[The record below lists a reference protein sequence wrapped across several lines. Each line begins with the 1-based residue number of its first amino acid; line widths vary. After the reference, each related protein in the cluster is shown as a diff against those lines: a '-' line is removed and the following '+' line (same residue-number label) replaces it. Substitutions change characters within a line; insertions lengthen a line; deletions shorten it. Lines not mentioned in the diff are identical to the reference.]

1 MTHDRLID
9 DVRGREGGTDPRRQ
23 QQLEPMRRAFPRM
36 ICGSGYQPA
45 DGDVAKRELALA
57 RFGSNAQSTTATRRC
72 LLPALPREPRAER
85 IVRAR
90 CRGHGVCIAAESDEP
105 NGSVLDP
112 ADLAI
117 VTEEPKATVTVFKD
131 AH

>member
-23 QQLEPMRRAFPRM
+23 QQLEPMPRAFRRM
-36 ICGSGYQPA
+36 ICRSGNQPA

-57 RFGSNAQSTTATRRC
+57 RCGSNAQSTTAARRC
-72 LLPALPREPRAER
+72 LLPSLPREPRAER

-90 CRGHGVCIAAESDEP
+90 RRRYRVVIAAESDEA

-112 ADLAI
+112 TDFAI
-117 VTEEPKATVTVFKD
+117 VTEEPEATVTVFKD